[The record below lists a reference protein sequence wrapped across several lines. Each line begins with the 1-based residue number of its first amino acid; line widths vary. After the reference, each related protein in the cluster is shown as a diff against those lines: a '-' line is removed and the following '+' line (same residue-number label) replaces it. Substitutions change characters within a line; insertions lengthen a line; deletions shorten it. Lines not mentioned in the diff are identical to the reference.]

1 MEIQNILRLTDRLD
15 FVLLKVYNR
24 FNILHLHQVV
34 IKHFHFLFVKVALLI
49 HNYRHRRI
57 ELLSDLIVNMFD
69 SQLCWFLARY
79 HQIVQ
84 LWSKAEI
91 ELHLVIE
98 VCAIDQF
105 FVK

>member
-1 MEIQNILRLTDRLD
+1 MEIQNIFRLTDRLD

-34 IKHFHFLFVKVALLI
+34 IKHFPFLFVKVALLI
-49 HNYRHRRI
+49 HNYQHRRI
-57 ELLSDLIVNMFD
+57 ELLPDLIVNILH
-69 SQLCWFLARY
+69 SQLWWLLARY
-79 HQIVQ
+79 HRIVE

-91 ELHLVIE
+91 DLHLVIE

-105 FVK
+105 FVQ